1 MISAQKTEEQP
12 QADSQDQNPG
22 PDPPASPGPEK
33 KRHPR
38 HQGRDTSVEEQRSSS
53 VALLERNC
61 PKERDDKSPSKRDGD
76 IGDTPVAAKDHQHSQ
91 RQFPFETRTSW
102 GAHPFKRWGFSPLYQ
117 GAVGPVKKGPV
128 PGGHCPPGA
137 VFSRS
142 PYTSACSSS
151 TDAIWRSSPPV
162 PPSAGPSLC
171 RLPADTPASAPQA
184 APGAA
189 GSESRTRG
197 SPRSAR

>member
-1 MISAQKTEEQP
+1 MGGGVQISAQKEEQP

-22 PDPPASPGPEK
+22 PDPPAFPGPQK
-33 KRHPR
+33 KRHPC
-38 HQGRDTSVEEQRSSS
+38 HQGRDPGVEEQDQRRRT
-53 VALLERNC
+53 AGEELFQPRQ
-61 PKERDDKSPSKRDGD
+61 ERDSG
-76 IGDTPVAAKDHQHSQ
+76 IGNEDRRQNHQHGQ
-91 RQFPFETRTSW
+91 GQFPFGPGLH
-102 GAHPFKRWGFSPLYQ
+102 GAHILSGDGLFFIVSRR
-117 GAVGPVKKGPV
+117 AGPVKRGPA